1 MPHHKKVMPRGK
13 RPPRAAAAV
22 SAAINNVLLGKSNVG
37 PALASA
43 ATPAIVAPAVAGPS
57 SAPFFAP
64 AHPRRNLG
72 RPRPAGGIGVKNMQ
86 AFHRRN
92 RDIKIKKLLPQPKT
106 INVKKN
112 GVIVRKMVVCRRAL
126 FPGRRARI
134 Y

>member
-1 MPHHKKVMPRGK
+1 MPRQKKVMPRGK

-22 SAAINNVLLGKSNVG
+22 SQVINNVLLGKSNVG
-37 PALASA
+37 PTLAA
-43 ATPAIVAPAVAGPS
+43 PAHAVAGPS
-57 SAPFFAP
+57 SAPSFTP
-64 AHPRRNLG
+64 SHLKRRLG

-86 AFHRRN
+86 AFRRRN

-112 GVIVRKMVVCRRAL
+112 GVIVRKMVVRRRAY
-126 FPGRRARI
+126 FPGRQARV